1 MLFQIAKF
9 LGICGQIMYSSDG
22 YAFPET
28 FYLGMYID
36 NNSSLNTATCPYVT
50 HSQNIGKVT

>member
-1 MLFQIAKF
+1 MYTWLTDLCYFKIVKF

-36 NNSSLNTATCPYVT
+36 NNFKTQHCHFVHT
-50 HSQNIGKVT
+50 